1 MATPTTQDARA
12 EQALSGAVDTM
23 MAAATTEKPAA
34 LKPTGITLTVD
45 AADRTALTRAQ
56 ATALNRARLALN
68 GPFDVSVA
76 WAHPKRPARARGLR
90 VARRPPR
97 KPRGTGTEAR
107 TVRASLP
114 EWASYRVEAAEAGLA
129 LNTWLRLTLNDG
141 AQLARTLRAMEAR
154 EQQRRA

>member
-76 WAHPKRPARARGLR
+76 WG
-90 VARRPPR
+90 
-97 KPRGTGTEAR
+97 
-107 TVRASLP
+107 AS
-114 EWASYRVEAAEAGLA
+114 EEAGEGEGPEGGTQA
-129 LNTWLRLTLNDG
+129 
-141 AQLARTLRAMEAR
+141 AA
-154 EQQRRA
+154 